1 MVDVV
6 VIGSGIMGA
15 AVARE
20 LSKYNLDII
29 VLEKEHDVSNGTTKA
44 NSAIIHAGYDAQNGT
59 LMAKYNALGNAMF
72 DDLCKEIDAPFKRC
86 GSLVLAFSEEERKHL
101 EVLHDRGIKNGIPGI
116 KILEKAEILKRE
128 PNINKEVVAA
138 LYAPT
143 AGVIGPW
150 EFTIKLLEN
159 AAENGVD
166 IQTDSKVLDIKKLKN
181 GYLIKLEDRE
191 ILTKTIINASGV
203 FADELNS
210 MVSNDK
216 FKIIPRKGEY
226 FLLDKV
232 QGILTSSVIFQ
243 CPTALGKG
251 VLVAQ
256 TIHGNLITGP
266 TALDIDDKED
276 VSNTIIEM
284 DNIKKQ
290 AIKSIPEINFRD
302 NIRNFAGLRAESDRG
317 DFIIGE
323 ASDAEGFFNIAGTKS
338 PGLSSAPAIALDI
351 ASQVLNRLE
360 NITKKEVFKQNRPQ
374 IHFMELSPEEK
385 AKVIAKDPRY
395 GRIICRCENI
405 TEGEIVDVVHRMV
418 GAKTVDGIKKR
429 CRPGSGRCQG
439 GFCGPRVQEILAREL
454 GRELDKIVL
463 DKKGAYILIGKT
475 K

>member
-15 AVARE
+15 AVSRE

-72 DDLCKEIDAPFKRC
+72 DVLCKEIDAPFKRC
-86 GSLVLAFSEEERKHL
+86 GSYVLAFTEEERKHL
-101 EVLHDRGIKNGIPGI
+101 KVLYDRGIKNGIPRI
-116 KILEKAEILKRE
+116 EILEKEEILKRE

-166 IQTDSKVLDIKKLKN
+166 IQTDSKVLDIKKLEE
-181 GYLIKLEDRE
+181 GYVVKLEDRE
-191 ILTKTIINASGV
+191 ILTKTVINAAGV
-203 FADELNS
+203 FADELNA

-232 QGILTSSVIFQ
+232 QGNLTNSVIFQ

-276 VSNTIIEM
+276 VSNTVEEM

-290 AIKSIPEINFRD
+290 AVKSIPGINFRD

-323 ASDAEGFFNIAGTKS
+323 ASDAKGFF
-338 PGLSSAPAIALDI
+338 LSL
-351 ASQVLNRLE
+351 
-360 NITKKEVFKQNRPQ
+360 
-374 IHFMELSPEEK
+374 IH
-385 AKVIAKDPRY
+385 I
-395 GRIICRCENI
+395 
-405 TEGEIVDVVHRMV
+405 
-418 GAKTVDGIKKR
+418 
-429 CRPGSGRCQG
+429 
-439 GFCGPRVQEILAREL
+439 
-454 GRELDKIVL
+454 
-463 DKKGAYILIGKT
+463 
-475 K
+475 